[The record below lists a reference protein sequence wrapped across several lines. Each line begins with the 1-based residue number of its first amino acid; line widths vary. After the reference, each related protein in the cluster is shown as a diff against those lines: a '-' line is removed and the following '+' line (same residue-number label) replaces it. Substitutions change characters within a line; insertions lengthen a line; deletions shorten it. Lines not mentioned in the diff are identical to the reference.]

1 MGAFADSVRR
11 LNKSGADWKDEL
23 AAQEDRFRRVA
34 PLSSDVA
41 MDEAASRVRK
51 YQELAR
57 MLGYTLRKQRGQT
70 SIEKEL
76 FGALDPKGLAKLE
89 SAPGREVMIRL
100 PAKTA
105 EWFDERLMSKEAG
118 PITDPIRYGMQDMTA
133 EAMRF
138 LSQKKE
144 ETTKITS
151 DPSTH
156 PAYYPALALGVPKAF
171 STGYQEADKEV
182 QEKTKRQVDAELAR
196 AKKEFEEALAG
207 EFDQRKIEGAA
218 EPKVAAIIDGIAQV
232 HVKKAEGELNQL
244 ANVYLGLATLLG
256 SGAYSVGHHWA
267 EKRDKSVQELK
278 AMREYLRR
286 RAYVHPPVVI
296 AEAEEG
302 ERKVPEVKSEPAPVE
317 DAATA
322 AAI

>member
-1 MGAFADSVRR
+1 
-11 LNKSGADWKDEL
+11 
-23 AAQEDRFRRVA
+23 
-34 PLSSDVA
+34 
-41 MDEAASRVRK
+41 
-51 YQELAR
+51 
-57 MLGYTLRKQRGQT
+57 
-70 SIEKEL
+70 
-76 FGALDPKGLAKLE
+76 
-89 SAPGREVMIRL
+89 MIRL